1 MHGTCPTPRT
11 SMYTQTRK
19 APRFPFVA
27 LVEVIELH
35 TDTRLK
41 ARTSDLSR
49 QGCYVDTLNPMPDGT
64 TLRLHFNHQDQEL
77 DAVGRVV
84 HSQPNMG
91 MGIQFAEI
99 AASDPPI
106 LDRWLAGLTL
116 TGKL

>member
-1 MHGTCPTPRT
+1 
-11 SMYTQTRK
+11 MYTPTRK

-27 LVEVIELH
+27 SVEVIELH

-41 ARTSDLSR
+41 GRTSDLSR
-49 QGCYVDTLNPMPDGT
+49 QGCYVDTLNPMPNGT
-64 TLRLHFNHQDQEL
+64 TLRLHFNYQDQEL

-99 AASDPPI
+99 VASDPPI
-106 LDRWLAGLTL
+106 LDRWLAGLAPTTEL
-116 TGKL
+116 

>member
-1 MHGTCPTPRT
+1 
-11 SMYTQTRK
+11 MYTQARK

-27 LVEVIELH
+27 SVEVIELH

-49 QGCYVDTLNPMPDGT
+49 QGCYVDTLNSMPNGT
-64 TLRLHFNHQDQEL
+64 TLRLHFNHQGQEL

-91 MGIQFAEI
+91 MGVQFAEI
-99 AASDPPI
+99 VAGDPPI
-106 LDRWLAGLTL
+106 LDGWLAGLAPT
-116 TGKL
+116 TEF